1 VPVELAHEALAASVA
16 HLHAALPA
24 LEILPV
30 CADFAQPRARY
41 SRVAIRVGPW
51 CIFRARQNGRQLR
64 FSSKACGSS
73 R

>member
-30 CADFAQPRARY
+30 CADFAQPRALQPRGHPRRTVVY
-41 SRVAIRVGPW
+41 FPG
-51 CIFRARQNGRQLR
+51 LD
-64 FSSKACGSS
+64 KTDGS
-73 R
+73 